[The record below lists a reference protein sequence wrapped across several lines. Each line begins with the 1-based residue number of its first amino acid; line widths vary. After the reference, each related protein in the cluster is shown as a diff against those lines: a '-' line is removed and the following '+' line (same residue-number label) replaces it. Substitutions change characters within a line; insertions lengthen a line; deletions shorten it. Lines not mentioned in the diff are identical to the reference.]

1 MQQSEPGAERVRF
14 EKVSGAHVMNN
25 FIYFD
30 RSLLYISFSLYL
42 RTHWRLIEL
51 IVDGILFTLSMSAF
65 IASAVVLGIAQEL
78 VEFNVSHFYTLHTIY
93 LTFSSSCLNGME
105 DPSSRIQASLW
116 MLFFSLLCSL
126 LSCLIAWRAYRDDS
140 RIRMSS
146 RVNSALEGECK
157 AESMTNEYTTLPQA
171 QGRADELE
179 AKL

>member
-1 MQQSEPGAERVRF
+1 
-14 EKVSGAHVMNN
+14 MNN
-25 FIYFD
+25 FIYL
-30 RSLLYISFSLYL
+30 SLLYISFSLYL
-42 RTHWRLIEL
+42 RTHWRLVEL

-78 VEFNVSHFYTLHTIY
+78 VESNVSHFYTLHTIY
-93 LTFSSSCLNGME
+93 LTFSSSCLSGME

-140 RIRMSS
+140 RSS
-146 RVNSALEGECK
+146 RVNSAVEGECK

-171 QGRADELE
+171 QGRADEME